1 MPTALKSKTK
11 KANVSTGALA
21 GSSVVKGLLDQK
33 LNTDLAK
40 IRKNLGISGSSFDP
54 DEPRLHTGLLAL
66 DILIGGG
73 IVSGGWYTVFGG
85 EQSAKTTLAM
95 TIKAAL
101 IKQKFEGR
109 ASYWDYEGSGSP
121 DYIANILKS
130 QRVTKTLSQVFGET
144 DENGEVISEPL
155 VEYVSTQAGEKFFEY
170 YNRLARSLPDKVK
183 IGKDYFY
190 LFENTK
196 ENLKTFKGL
205 YDQKYL
211 TKNNK
216 IKVEAEDGTMQAIA
230 LLDSYPAMLPK
241 RADKEDGDES
251 LGLQAR
257 MFADH
262 VKRIKPYF
270 KQKRITVFGINQVRL
285 RPAVM
290 FGNPEYEP
298 CGETLKFFSD
308 VRIKS
313 TSRALPSGWKAK
325 KDAGAV
331 TEEPSVEYDGTD
343 EYRFIHLRIIK
354 NKLGGF
360 QNGVAWARIWIRD
373 GNGDARG
380 IDPVYD
386 TWYFLKELGWLSGT
400 RNNMKFTENVP
411 LHGAKKLDWQIFKV
425 LILGKKEEVK
435 AACKKIGVKPVDIRL
450 WCKKQV
456 TNGKALR
463 AKALALSGNKL
474 EESSEED

>member
-1 MPTALKSKTK
+1 MSKAVKATGNAAKLVGSALSKQ
-11 KANVSTGALA
+11 
-21 GSSVVKGLLDQK
+21 LLDQK

-121 DYIANILKS
+121 DYISNILKS
-130 QRVTKTLSQVFGET
+130 QKVTKSLSDVFGET
-144 DENGEVISEPL
+144 DPDTGEVLKEPL

-170 YNRLARSLPDKVK
+170 FNRLARALPDKVK
-183 IGKDYFY
+183 IGKDYYY

-196 ENLKTFKGL
+196 ENTKLLKGH
-205 YDQKYL
+205 YDTKYL
-211 TKNNK
+211 TKHNK
-216 IKVEAEDGTMQAIA
+216 LKIPAEDGTMQALA
-230 LLDSYPAMLPK
+230 LVDSYPAMLPA
-241 RADKEDGDES
+241 RADKEDGDAS

-257 MFADH
+257 MFSDQI
-262 VKRIKPYF
+262 KRIKPYF
-270 KQKRITVFGINQVRL
+270 KQKRITVFGINQTRQ
-285 RPAVM
+285 RPATM

-313 TSRALPSGWKAK
+313 TSRALPSGWTAK
-325 KDAGAV
+325 KGAGAM
-331 TEEPSVEYDGTD
+331 TEENSVEYDGTD

-360 QNGVAWARIWIRD
+360 QNGEAWARIWVRD

-386 TWYFLKELGWLSGT
+386 TWFFMKELGWLSGT
-400 RNNMKFTENVP
+400 RNNMKFASNVP
-411 LHGAKKLDWQIFKV
+411 LHGAKKLDWITFKTLV
-425 LILGKKEEVK
+425 LGKKAEVK
-435 AACKKIGVKPVDIRL
+435 EACKKVGVKPVDIRL
-450 WCKKQV
+450 WCKKQ
-456 TNGKALR
+456 TLNGTALR
-463 AKALALSGNKL
+463 AKAVAISGKKMATD
-474 EESSEED
+474 ESDDD